1 MSYVDG
7 AVDVFEL
14 DADSIFT
21 NLVTKMFEKRI
32 VIGKL
37 WFKLPFHELEDRK
50 PLWENVEANKKR
62 MKSLARWYKELD
74 IYVERDWDVIAEEES
89 RNVGVQD
96 EGMNVGAEEADMH
109 DRAEIECEKLC
120 EKLVEK
126 NAETGLMFGDN
137 EDEASDP
144 LCDPLAEESDDGRYA
159 EDDLSESS
167 ESNDDAEVVEED
179 VVVLDNVNYEEQ
191 IPDKEEFYPVT
202 DDSSGDKEEQ
212 ADRLAKRGL
221 PDGVFS
227 LRQLFRS
234 GTEFKKNVIRYI
246 LKTRRN
252 VVFDRWEK
260 TKLRAKCDEKN
271 CGWRIYCSV
280 EKPIGKWMVKK
291 VYEDEDKCHPVG
303 RCKLIKSHVV
313 ADLFLEDIRRDPE
326 MSAPEMKDEMKR
338 RYNIIISP
346 AQAQVAS
353 RLIFD
358 KLQAETDEQFARLRD
373 YEYEMKRSNKNTTVE
388 INTIRREDGSEA
400 FSQMY
405 VCALQL

>member
-1 MSYVDG
+1 
-7 AVDVFEL
+7 
-14 DADSIFT
+14 
-21 NLVTKMFEKRI
+21 MFEKRI

-50 PLWENVEANKKR
+50 PLWENVEANKTR

-234 GTEFKKNVIRYI
+234 GTEFKKNVISYI

-252 VVFDRWEK
+252 VEDLREK
-260 TKLRAKCDEKN
+260 L
-271 CGWRIYCSV
+271 G
-280 EKPIGKWMVKK
+280 
-291 VYEDEDKCHPVG
+291 
-303 RCKLIKSHVV
+303 
-313 ADLFLEDIRRDPE
+313 
-326 MSAPEMKDEMKR
+326 
-338 RYNIIISP
+338 
-346 AQAQVAS
+346 
-353 RLIFD
+353 
-358 KLQAETDEQFARLRD
+358 LRD
-373 YEYEMKRSNKNTTVE
+373 YMSHPQRRRLVAKEEYHLVSPETREKRRRLSKQGEKDAQEAAVMNAQDEANDEAQETAEMEADLAAQMVDQVEVKFISSTAPQPSQPSQGNQVPQRNLRRSTCLTSLLF
-388 INTIRREDGSEA
+388 G
-400 FSQMY
+400 
-405 VCALQL
+405 

>member
-227 LRQLFRS
+227 LR
-234 GTEFKKNVIRYI
+234 
-246 LKTRRN
+246 
-252 VVFDRWEK
+252 
-260 TKLRAKCDEKN
+260 
-271 CGWRIYCSV
+271 
-280 EKPIGKWMVKK
+280 
-291 VYEDEDKCHPVG
+291 
-303 RCKLIKSHVV
+303 
-313 ADLFLEDIRRDPE
+313 
-326 MSAPEMKDEMKR
+326 
-338 RYNIIISP
+338 
-346 AQAQVAS
+346 
-353 RLIFD
+353 
-358 KLQAETDEQFARLRD
+358 
-373 YEYEMKRSNKNTTVE
+373 
-388 INTIRREDGSEA
+388 
-400 FSQMY
+400 
-405 VCALQL
+405 